1 VVCLAVI
8 IIFRYTRPDT
18 PRSFRLPLMPVVPAF
33 GVLASLFLILQ
44 LQWETW
50 VRFAVWLVIGL
61 IITSPTVVNTPC
73 SALTARS
80 TPAHQALG
88 PSSSATVLNG
98 RITYASSASGF
109 AGSRVAGSW

>member
-1 VVCLAVI
+1 VAVI
-8 IIFRYTRPDT
+8 FFRYTRPNA

-61 IITSPTVVNTPC
+61 IIYFAYGRKHSLLSPDSPLHERAPASPTEK
-73 SALTARS
+73 
-80 TPAHQALG
+80 
-88 PSSSATVLNG
+88 
-98 RITYASSASGF
+98 
-109 AGSRVAGSW
+109 